1 MRIRSRTLALVAL
14 ILTLALTLALGV
26 GLRVL
31 GADQRAAA
39 QAVLDQDAGAAVVEM
54 QQEAA
59 ELARAASA
67 VSEDPALHAFLSGG
81 GAPPDAFLQRA
92 GWALDVDALLLVDG
106 TGPRWGRLAPN
117 SSTPLDLPA
126 GLIEQLRH
134 ASASASTLI
143 ARHEGEPWLVV
154 TVPVVGWDAR
164 LVLARMLD
172 AGRLAQIERISRARV
187 ELRPS
192 EDSVVPLPGE
202 VAAAA
207 PLFGELEGARGWSLV
222 LQRAPYD
229 AERVADLLAVLGGNL
244 SVLAVV
250 VGVLLLLVI
259 DRMVLRRLAHLADL
273 ASRLTDGADHGV
285 RLPTGGEND
294 EIDRLAAAMNGIL
307 DQVDANTARL
317 RHDALHDPLTGLANR
332 ALFTDRL
339 EVALARARRA
349 DIPGVAVLFI
359 DLDRLKAIN
368 DQLGHDAGDHYISEA
383 ARRLQVSVRPGDTV
397 ARLGGDEFAIV
408 FTDILD
414 TGAAHRRGQSVLEL
428 LRTPL
433 RYHSHEHPVSASIGL
448 ALASRGHTAE
458 QLLREADIAMYSAK
472 AGGRDRLAVFDEHLQ
487 GQLTARSSLE
497 TLLRRALANSEVE
510 VNFQPIV
517 RTDDLAVVGVEALA
531 RWHHDGVGE
540 VEPSRFLPVALDSSL
555 AVHLDRYVLFRAVS
569 AARRV
574 RDIHSDAFVAVNFS
588 ARTLDE
594 PDSVLFIQ
602 QALQS
607 ASLPGSAL
615 VVELR
620 EATLGRNEAR
630 WLPQMQELTA
640 MGVRFALDD
649 FGLGQTPIARLVG
662 LPVQVLKIEGD
673 LVRGLGHGGGSVAL
687 GLIGLAAAL
696 GRTVVAKGVEEE
708 VQRERLRAVGCPLMQ
723 GYLVGRPQPLDLLMA
738 LIGHAAPLADS

>member
-1 MRIRSRTLALVAL
+1 
-14 ILTLALTLALGV
+14 
-26 GLRVL
+26 
-31 GADQRAAA
+31 
-39 QAVLDQDAGAAVVEM
+39 
-54 QQEAA
+54 
-59 ELARAASA
+59 
-67 VSEDPALHAFLSGG
+67 
-81 GAPPDAFLQRA
+81 
-92 GWALDVDALLLVDG
+92 
-106 TGPRWGRLAPN
+106 
-117 SSTPLDLPA
+117 
-126 GLIEQLRH
+126 
-134 ASASASTLI
+134 
-143 ARHEGEPWLVV
+143 
-154 TVPVVGWDAR
+154 
-164 LVLARMLD
+164 
-172 AGRLAQIERISRARV
+172 
-187 ELRPS
+187 
-192 EDSVVPLPGE
+192 
-202 VAAAA
+202 
-207 PLFGELEGARGWSLV
+207 
-222 LQRAPYD
+222 
-229 AERVADLLAVLGGNL
+229 
-244 SVLAVV
+244 
-250 VGVLLLLVI
+250 
-259 DRMVLRRLAHLADL
+259 
-273 ASRLTDGADHGV
+273 
-285 RLPTGGEND
+285 
-294 EIDRLAAAMNGIL
+294 MNGIL
-307 DQVDANTARL
+307 DQVEANPARL

-339 EVALARARRA
+339 EVSLARARRA

-368 DQLGHDAGDHYISEA
+368 DQLGHDAGDHYITEA

-414 TGAAHRRGQSVLEL
+414 TGAAHRRGQGVLEL

-433 RYHSHEHPVSASIGL
+433 RYQSHEHPVSASIGL
-448 ALASRGHTAE
+448 ALASRGHSAE

-517 RTDDLAVVGVEALA
+517 RTDDLGVVGVEALA

-574 RDIHSDAFVAVNFS
+574 RDIHPDAFVAVNFS

-594 PDSVLFIQ
+594 PDAVMFIQ

-607 ASLPGSAL
+607 AALPGSAL

-630 WLPQMQELTA
+630 WLPQMQELAA

-673 LVRGLGHGGGSVAL
+673 LVRGLGQGGGSVVL

-708 VQRERLRAVGCPLMQ
+708 AQRERLRSVGCPLMQ
-723 GYLVGRPQPLDLLMA
+723 GYLAGRPQPLELLMA
-738 LIGHAAPLADS
+738 LIGHAAPLADA